1 MTRPKKEEM
10 YRNHRITVR
19 FTETEFSII
28 KTAAKQANMS
38 LASYVRTQ
46 VLKGKVQTKIEI
58 VADVPEIKKLLA
70 EFGKIGSNLNQIAK
84 YFNQGGILSQEMRG
98 EINKRLRDLYE
109 MKYKVMEMAG
119 DFHGKHIASK
129 NADYGE
135 AERYLIFQHDEYTQ
149 KPILDENGH
158 MLIREEYYLDGINC
172 DPFTFAA
179 ECQETNAYF
188 HKNQSYNEIK
198 SHHYIISFDPKDR
211 DEHGL
216 TGELAQQ
223 LGVEYAKE
231 NFPGHQAL
239 VCTHTDGHNG
249 SGNIH
254 VHIVINSIRKYDT
267 EPQPY
272 MEFDRDSKAGY
283 KHHLSD
289 RYRIY
294 LKQKVM
300 DMCTAN
306 GLNQVDLLTPAERK
320 ISEKEYWAKRRG
332 QKKLDKHNAQLEK
345 KGLTP
350 RQTTFQT
357 EKQYLRDAIDTVT
370 SQAISQE
377 DFSRLLSEKYN
388 ITFKVS
394 RGRYSY
400 LHPNRSKYIT
410 GRSLG
415 TLYEEKH
422 LLQIFQENSTSQ
434 ITENPVPDI
443 SQVVNSSTPT
453 VSAYTATTTE
463 APHTFLFIKSDL
475 RLVTDLQHCI
485 KAQQSQAYAQKVKLS
500 NLKMMAQTV
509 AYVQEHGFQ
518 SKADLD
524 TALSDASAQSTDA
537 RNTLKST
544 ENTLKNVNEQ
554 IHYTGQYLANKSIY
568 SDYRK
573 SRNKEKFYDD
583 HRAELT
589 LYESAL
595 RILKEKSQ
603 GNKLPTLKMLR
614 EEKNRLTELQTM
626 QREDFNARREHE
638 RELRTV
644 CSNVDIILGTSQAQ
658 NRQREHTQEKS

>member
-1 MTRPKKEEM
+1 MTFM
-10 YRNHRITVR
+10 
-19 FTETEFSII
+19 
-28 KTAAKQANMS
+28 A
-38 LASYVRTQ
+38 
-46 VLKGKVQTKIEI
+46 
-58 VADVPEIKKLLA
+58 
-70 EFGKIGSNLNQIAK
+70 
-84 YFNQGGILSQEMRG
+84 IL
-98 EINKRLRDLYE
+98 
-109 MKYKVMEMAG
+109 
-119 DFHGKHIASK
+119 KHIASK

-239 VCTHTDGHNG
+239 VCTHPDGHNG

-300 DMCTAN
+300 DMCTAY

-320 ISEKEYWAKRRG
+320 LSEKEYWAKRRG
-332 QKKLDKHNAQLEK
+332 QKKLDKHNAELEK

-357 EKQYLRDAIDTVT
+357 EKQYLRDAIDTVA

-422 LLQIFQENSTSQ
+422 LMQIFQENSTSQ

-524 TALSDASAQSTDA
+524 AALSDASAQSTDA

-644 CSNVDIILGTSQAQ
+644 CSNVDIILGTSQVQ

>member
-1 MTRPKKEEM
+1 MTFM
-10 YRNHRITVR
+10 
-19 FTETEFSII
+19 
-28 KTAAKQANMS
+28 A
-38 LASYVRTQ
+38 
-46 VLKGKVQTKIEI
+46 
-58 VADVPEIKKLLA
+58 
-70 EFGKIGSNLNQIAK
+70 
-84 YFNQGGILSQEMRG
+84 IL
-98 EINKRLRDLYE
+98 
-109 MKYKVMEMAG
+109 
-119 DFHGKHIASK
+119 KHIASK

-332 QKKLDKHNAQLEK
+332 QKKLDKHNAELEK

-357 EKQYLRDAIDTVT
+357 EKQYLRDAIDTVA

-410 GRSLG
+410 GRNLG

-422 LLQIFQENSTSQ
+422 LLQIFQENSTAQ
-434 ITENPVPDI
+434 ITENPVSDI
-443 SQVVNSSTPT
+443 SQVVNSSAPP
-453 VSAYTATTTE
+453 VSAHTATTAET
-463 APHTFLFIKSDL
+463 PHTFLFIKSDL

-524 TALSDASAQSTDA
+524 AALFDASAQSTDA
-537 RNTLKST
+537 KNSLKST
-544 ENTLKNVNEQ
+544 EDTLKNINEQ

-568 SDYRK
+568 ADYRK

-603 GNKLPTLKMLR
+603 GKKLPTLKMLH
-614 EEKNRLTELQTM
+614 EEKNRLTELQTA

-644 CSNVDIILGTSQAQ
+644 CSNVDIILGTSQVQ

>member
-1 MTRPKKEEM
+1 MTFM
-10 YRNHRITVR
+10 
-19 FTETEFSII
+19 
-28 KTAAKQANMS
+28 A
-38 LASYVRTQ
+38 
-46 VLKGKVQTKIEI
+46 
-58 VADVPEIKKLLA
+58 
-70 EFGKIGSNLNQIAK
+70 
-84 YFNQGGILSQEMRG
+84 IL
-98 EINKRLRDLYE
+98 
-109 MKYKVMEMAG
+109 
-119 DFHGKHIASK
+119 KHIASK

-272 MEFDRDSKAGY
+272 MEFDRDLKAGY

-320 ISEKEYWAKRRG
+320 LSEKEYWAKRRG
-332 QKKLDKHNAQLEK
+332 QKKLDKHNAELEK

-357 EKQYLRDAIDTVT
+357 EKQYLRDAIDTVA

-422 LLQIFQENSTSQ
+422 LMQIFQENSTSQ

-518 SKADLD
+518 SKADLEA
-524 TALSDASAQSTDA
+524 ALSDASAQSTNA

-644 CSNVDIILGTSQAQ
+644 CSNVDIILGTSQVQ

>member
-1 MTRPKKEEM
+1 M
-10 YRNHRITVR
+10 
-19 FTETEFSII
+19 
-28 KTAAKQANMS
+28 A
-38 LASYVRTQ
+38 
-46 VLKGKVQTKIEI
+46 
-58 VADVPEIKKLLA
+58 
-70 EFGKIGSNLNQIAK
+70 
-84 YFNQGGILSQEMRG
+84 IL
-98 EINKRLRDLYE
+98 
-109 MKYKVMEMAG
+109 
-119 DFHGKHIASK
+119 KHIASK

-267 EPQPY
+267 EPQSY

-332 QKKLDKHNAQLEK
+332 QKNLDKHNAELEK

-357 EKQYLRDAIDTVT
+357 EKQYLRDAIDTVA
-370 SQAISQE
+370 SQATSRE

-422 LLQIFQENSTSQ
+422 LLQIFQENSTAQ

-443 SQVVNSSTPT
+443 SQVGNSSTPPFS
-453 VSAYTATTTE
+453 VHTTTTAE

-524 TALSDASAQSTDA
+524 AALSAASAQSTDA

-544 ENTLKNVNEQ
+544 EDTLKNVNEQ

-573 SRNKEKFYDD
+573 SLNKEKFYDD

-603 GNKLPTLKMLR
+603 GNKLPTL
-614 EEKNRLTELQTM
+614 
-626 QREDFNARREHE
+626 
-638 RELRTV
+638 
-644 CSNVDIILGTSQAQ
+644 
-658 NRQREHTQEKS
+658 

>member
-1 MTRPKKEEM
+1 MTFM
-10 YRNHRITVR
+10 
-19 FTETEFSII
+19 
-28 KTAAKQANMS
+28 A
-38 LASYVRTQ
+38 
-46 VLKGKVQTKIEI
+46 
-58 VADVPEIKKLLA
+58 
-70 EFGKIGSNLNQIAK
+70 
-84 YFNQGGILSQEMRG
+84 IL
-98 EINKRLRDLYE
+98 
-109 MKYKVMEMAG
+109 
-119 DFHGKHIASK
+119 KHIASK

-294 LKQKVM
+294 LKQKIM

>member
-1 MTRPKKEEM
+1 MTFM
-10 YRNHRITVR
+10 
-19 FTETEFSII
+19 
-28 KTAAKQANMS
+28 A
-38 LASYVRTQ
+38 
-46 VLKGKVQTKIEI
+46 
-58 VADVPEIKKLLA
+58 
-70 EFGKIGSNLNQIAK
+70 
-84 YFNQGGILSQEMRG
+84 IL
-98 EINKRLRDLYE
+98 
-109 MKYKVMEMAG
+109 
-119 DFHGKHIASK
+119 KHIASK

-223 LGVEYAKE
+223 LGVEYAKK

-332 QKKLDKHNAQLEK
+332 QKNLDKHNTELEK

-357 EKQYLRDAIDTVT
+357 EKQYLRDAIDTVASQAT
-370 SQAISQE
+370 SQE
-377 DFSRLLSEKYN
+377 EFSRLLSKKYN

-422 LLQIFQENSTSQ
+422 LLQIFQENSTAQ
-434 ITENPVPDI
+434 ITKNPVPDI
-443 SQVVNSSTPT
+443 SQVVNSLTQP
-453 VSAYTATTTE
+453 VSPHTATTAE

-485 KAQQSQAYAQKVKLS
+485 KAQQSQVYAQKVKLS

-509 AYVQEHGFQ
+509 AYIQEHGFQ
-518 SKADLD
+518 SKEDLD
-524 TALSDASAQSTDA
+524 AALSDASAQSTDA
-537 RNTLKST
+537 RNTLKTT
-544 ENTLKNVNEQ
+544 EDTLKNVNEQ

-644 CSNVDIILGTSQAQ
+644 CSNVDIILGTSQVQ

>member
-1 MTRPKKEEM
+1 M
-10 YRNHRITVR
+10 
-19 FTETEFSII
+19 
-28 KTAAKQANMS
+28 A
-38 LASYVRTQ
+38 
-46 VLKGKVQTKIEI
+46 
-58 VADVPEIKKLLA
+58 
-70 EFGKIGSNLNQIAK
+70 
-84 YFNQGGILSQEMRG
+84 IL
-98 EINKRLRDLYE
+98 
-109 MKYKVMEMAG
+109 
-119 DFHGKHIASK
+119 KHISSK

-188 HKNQSYNEIK
+188 HKNQSYNDIK

-267 EPQPY
+267 KPQPY

-357 EKQYLRDAIDTVT
+357 EKQYLRDAIDTVA

-388 ITFKVS
+388 ITFKVR

-524 TALSDASAQSTDA
+524 AALSDASAQSTDA

-554 IHYTGQYLANKSIY
+554 IHYTGQYLANKSIC

-644 CSNVDIILGTSQAQ
+644 CSNVDIILGTSQVQ
-658 NRQREHTQEKS
+658 NRQHEHTQEKS

>member
-1 MTRPKKEEM
+1 M
-10 YRNHRITVR
+10 
-19 FTETEFSII
+19 
-28 KTAAKQANMS
+28 A
-38 LASYVRTQ
+38 
-46 VLKGKVQTKIEI
+46 
-58 VADVPEIKKLLA
+58 
-70 EFGKIGSNLNQIAK
+70 
-84 YFNQGGILSQEMRG
+84 IL
-98 EINKRLRDLYE
+98 
-109 MKYKVMEMAG
+109 
-119 DFHGKHIASK
+119 KHIASK

-188 HKNQSYNEIK
+188 HKNQAYNEIK

-267 EPQPY
+267 KPQPY

-357 EKQYLRDAIDTVT
+357 EKQYLRDAIDTVA

-524 TALSDASAQSTDA
+524 AALSDASAQSTDA

-644 CSNVDIILGTSQAQ
+644 CSNVDIILGTSQVQ

>member
-1 MTRPKKEEM
+1 M
-10 YRNHRITVR
+10 
-19 FTETEFSII
+19 
-28 KTAAKQANMS
+28 A
-38 LASYVRTQ
+38 
-46 VLKGKVQTKIEI
+46 
-58 VADVPEIKKLLA
+58 
-70 EFGKIGSNLNQIAK
+70 
-84 YFNQGGILSQEMRG
+84 IL
-98 EINKRLRDLYE
+98 
-109 MKYKVMEMAG
+109 
-119 DFHGKHIASK
+119 KHIASK

-188 HKNQSYNEIK
+188 HKNQSYNDIK

-267 EPQPY
+267 KPQPY

-300 DMCTAN
+300 DICHSN

-320 ISEKEYWAKRRG
+320 ISEKEYWAKRRC
-332 QKKLDKHNAQLEK
+332 QKKLDEHNAELKK

-357 EKQYLRDAIDTVT
+357 EKQYLRDAIDTVASQAT
-370 SQAISQE
+370 SQE
-377 DFSRLLSEKYN
+377 EFSRLLSEKYN

-524 TALSDASAQSTDA
+524 AALSDASAQSTDA

-644 CSNVDIILGTSQAQ
+644 CSNVDIILGTSQVQ

>member
-1 MTRPKKEEM
+1 M
-10 YRNHRITVR
+10 
-19 FTETEFSII
+19 
-28 KTAAKQANMS
+28 A
-38 LASYVRTQ
+38 
-46 VLKGKVQTKIEI
+46 
-58 VADVPEIKKLLA
+58 
-70 EFGKIGSNLNQIAK
+70 
-84 YFNQGGILSQEMRG
+84 IL
-98 EINKRLRDLYE
+98 
-109 MKYKVMEMAG
+109 
-119 DFHGKHIASK
+119 KHIASK
-129 NADYGE
+129 NTDYGE

-357 EKQYLRDAIDTVT
+357 EKQYLRDAIDTVA

-644 CSNVDIILGTSQAQ
+644 CSNVDIILGTSQVQ

>member
-1 MTRPKKEEM
+1 M
-10 YRNHRITVR
+10 
-19 FTETEFSII
+19 
-28 KTAAKQANMS
+28 A
-38 LASYVRTQ
+38 
-46 VLKGKVQTKIEI
+46 
-58 VADVPEIKKLLA
+58 
-70 EFGKIGSNLNQIAK
+70 
-84 YFNQGGILSQEMRG
+84 IL
-98 EINKRLRDLYE
+98 
-109 MKYKVMEMAG
+109 
-119 DFHGKHIASK
+119 KHIASK

-267 EPQPY
+267 KPQPY

-357 EKQYLRDAIDTVT
+357 EKQYLRDAIDTVA

-388 ITFKVS
+388 ITFKVR

-443 SQVVNSSTPT
+443 SQVVNSSTPA

-524 TALSDASAQSTDA
+524 AALSDASAQSTDA

-644 CSNVDIILGTSQAQ
+644 CSNVDIILGTSQVQ
-658 NRQREHTQEKS
+658 NRQHEHTQEKS

>member
-1 MTRPKKEEM
+1 M
-10 YRNHRITVR
+10 
-19 FTETEFSII
+19 
-28 KTAAKQANMS
+28 A
-38 LASYVRTQ
+38 
-46 VLKGKVQTKIEI
+46 
-58 VADVPEIKKLLA
+58 
-70 EFGKIGSNLNQIAK
+70 
-84 YFNQGGILSQEMRG
+84 IL
-98 EINKRLRDLYE
+98 
-109 MKYKVMEMAG
+109 
-119 DFHGKHIASK
+119 KHIASK

-332 QKKLDKHNAQLEK
+332 QKKLDKHNAELEK

-357 EKQYLRDAIDTVT
+357 EKQYLRDAIDTVA

-524 TALSDASAQSTDA
+524 AALSDASAQSTDA

-573 SRNKEKFYDD
+573 SRNKNKFYDD

-644 CSNVDIILGTSQAQ
+644 CSNVDIILGTSQVQ

>member
-1 MTRPKKEEM
+1 M
-10 YRNHRITVR
+10 
-19 FTETEFSII
+19 
-28 KTAAKQANMS
+28 A
-38 LASYVRTQ
+38 
-46 VLKGKVQTKIEI
+46 
-58 VADVPEIKKLLA
+58 
-70 EFGKIGSNLNQIAK
+70 
-84 YFNQGGILSQEMRG
+84 IL
-98 EINKRLRDLYE
+98 
-109 MKYKVMEMAG
+109 
-119 DFHGKHIASK
+119 KHISSK

-188 HKNQSYNEIK
+188 HKNQSYNDIK

-216 TGELAQQ
+216 TGKLAQQ

-267 EPQPY
+267 KPQPY

-357 EKQYLRDAIDTVT
+357 EKQYLRDAIDTVA

-524 TALSDASAQSTDA
+524 AALSDASAQSTDA

-644 CSNVDIILGTSQAQ
+644 CSNVDIILGTSQVQ

>member
-1 MTRPKKEEM
+1 M
-10 YRNHRITVR
+10 
-19 FTETEFSII
+19 
-28 KTAAKQANMS
+28 A
-38 LASYVRTQ
+38 
-46 VLKGKVQTKIEI
+46 
-58 VADVPEIKKLLA
+58 
-70 EFGKIGSNLNQIAK
+70 
-84 YFNQGGILSQEMRG
+84 IL
-98 EINKRLRDLYE
+98 
-109 MKYKVMEMAG
+109 
-119 DFHGKHIASK
+119 KHIASK

-300 DMCTAN
+300 DMCTAY

-320 ISEKEYWAKRRG
+320 LSEKEYWAKRRG
-332 QKKLDKHNAQLEK
+332 QKKLDKHNAELEK

-357 EKQYLRDAIDTVT
+357 EKQYLRDAIDTVA

-388 ITFKVS
+388 ITFKVR

-422 LLQIFQENSTSQ
+422 LMQIFQENSTSQ

-518 SKADLD
+518 SKADLEA
-524 TALSDASAQSTDA
+524 ALSDASAQSTNA

-644 CSNVDIILGTSQAQ
+644 CSNVDIILGTSQVQ
-658 NRQREHTQEKS
+658 NRQHEHTQEKS

>member
-1 MTRPKKEEM
+1 MTFM
-10 YRNHRITVR
+10 
-19 FTETEFSII
+19 
-28 KTAAKQANMS
+28 A
-38 LASYVRTQ
+38 
-46 VLKGKVQTKIEI
+46 
-58 VADVPEIKKLLA
+58 
-70 EFGKIGSNLNQIAK
+70 
-84 YFNQGGILSQEMRG
+84 IL
-98 EINKRLRDLYE
+98 
-109 MKYKVMEMAG
+109 
-119 DFHGKHIASK
+119 KHIASK

-172 DPFTFAA
+172 DSFTFAA

-188 HKNQSYNEIK
+188 HKNQSYNDIK

-267 EPQPY
+267 KPQPY

-357 EKQYLRDAIDTVT
+357 EKQYLRDAIDTVA

-524 TALSDASAQSTDA
+524 AALSDASAQSTDA

-644 CSNVDIILGTSQAQ
+644 CSNVDIILGTSQVQ

>member
-1 MTRPKKEEM
+1 M
-10 YRNHRITVR
+10 
-19 FTETEFSII
+19 
-28 KTAAKQANMS
+28 A
-38 LASYVRTQ
+38 
-46 VLKGKVQTKIEI
+46 
-58 VADVPEIKKLLA
+58 
-70 EFGKIGSNLNQIAK
+70 
-84 YFNQGGILSQEMRG
+84 IL
-98 EINKRLRDLYE
+98 
-109 MKYKVMEMAG
+109 
-119 DFHGKHIASK
+119 KHIASK

-188 HKNQSYNEIK
+188 HKNQSYNDIK

-267 EPQPY
+267 KPQPY

-306 GLNQVDLLTPAERK
+306 GLNQVALLTPAERK

-357 EKQYLRDAIDTVT
+357 EKQYLRDAIDTVA

-388 ITFKVS
+388 ITFKVR

-524 TALSDASAQSTDA
+524 AALSDASAQSTDA

-573 SRNKEKFYDD
+573 SRHKEKFYDD

-644 CSNVDIILGTSQAQ
+644 CSNVDIILGTSQVQ
-658 NRQREHTQEKS
+658 NRQHEHTQEKS

>member
-1 MTRPKKEEM
+1 MTFM
-10 YRNHRITVR
+10 
-19 FTETEFSII
+19 
-28 KTAAKQANMS
+28 A
-38 LASYVRTQ
+38 
-46 VLKGKVQTKIEI
+46 
-58 VADVPEIKKLLA
+58 
-70 EFGKIGSNLNQIAK
+70 
-84 YFNQGGILSQEMRG
+84 IL
-98 EINKRLRDLYE
+98 
-109 MKYKVMEMAG
+109 
-119 DFHGKHIASK
+119 KHIASK

-300 DMCTAN
+300 DMCTAY

-370 SQAISQE
+370 SLAISQE

-524 TALSDASAQSTDA
+524 AALSDASAQSTDA

-644 CSNVDIILGTSQAQ
+644 CSNVDIILGTSQVQ